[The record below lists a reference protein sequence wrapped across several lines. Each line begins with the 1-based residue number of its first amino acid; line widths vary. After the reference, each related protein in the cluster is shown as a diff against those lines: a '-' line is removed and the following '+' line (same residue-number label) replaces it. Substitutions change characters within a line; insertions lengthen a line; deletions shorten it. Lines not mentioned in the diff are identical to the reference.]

1 MPSPTSPENRH
12 LCEYCRQI
20 TVNSIVASGPR
31 DATIGPQQAGLLHQ
45 PTYDLLRESSE
56 TCPLCALFY
65 HALEQKN
72 SGKHISAEYTSL
84 SRSRVWMH
92 AGDHGFTDLTAP
104 KGLYHMVVNVGGGS
118 AVNAA
123 PISIYSQPDDPLALS
138 GDINGR
144 LPSQHCDIS
153 QCANQVT
160 EWLLRC
166 EGHHEKCQKALIRE
180 PESATRGHDW
190 HHTRSTRD
198 DLPLPQRL
206 IDVGT
211 VSMPSL
217 HLHETGGS
225 YGRYCALSYSWGCS
239 RSFRTH
245 KATYHD
251 RRAGFSLQDLPTT
264 IRDAVS
270 LTRSLGIRY
279 LWVDALCIIQDDPKD
294 WALQSACM
302 DQVYGFA
309 SLTISASSSEDKWDG
324 LFRPRQEHKSIPVF
338 SPSSSDSSKVGTMY
352 FSQRAG
358 LLRDIIDRSPL
369 ARRAWTLQEDILSR
383 RAVYVSRDQ
392 LYWKWLEHFRAE
404 DGLTNPQ
411 GGQTATFLSAEGS
424 PVQTWSWMLNRW
436 RILVDNY
443 AQRNLFDTS
452 DMLPALAGLAGQF
465 QKRTDATYLA
475 GLWLEEL
482 PLGLL
487 WTIRATDVAKSV
499 RHCPEWRAPS
509 WSWASLTGAIH
520 YDGYGDLVTFSSA
533 EKPLEQLEVLRYEI
547 ALKETAN
554 PFGEVTSAVL
564 RVRGKTQRLRR
575 ALVRRRARRSEIT
588 VLGYALHDCGQVIF
602 DNEMVPDVPLPE
614 EILCLLVDRRRS
626 AQGDYQS
633 VLIAIEEVHG
643 GYRRIGAGYI
653 DGPSWFA
660 SSDTVDLS
668 LV

>member
-1 MPSPTSPENRH
+1 
-12 LCEYCRQI
+12 
-20 TVNSIVASGPR
+20 
-31 DATIGPQQAGLLHQ
+31 
-45 PTYDLLRESSE
+45 
-56 TCPLCALFY
+56 
-65 HALEQKN
+65 
-72 SGKHISAEYTSL
+72 
-84 SRSRVWMH
+84 
-92 AGDHGFTDLTAP
+92 
-104 KGLYHMVVNVGGGS
+104 
-118 AVNAA
+118 
-123 PISIYSQPDDPLALS
+123 
-138 GDINGR
+138 
-144 LPSQHCDIS
+144 
-153 QCANQVT
+153 
-160 EWLLRC
+160 
-166 EGHHEKCQKALIRE
+166 
-180 PESATRGHDW
+180 
-190 HHTRSTRD
+190 
-198 DLPLPQRL
+198 
-206 IDVGT
+206 
-211 VSMPSL
+211 
-217 HLHETGGS
+217 
-225 YGRYCALSYSWGCS
+225 
-239 RSFRTH
+239 
-245 KATYHD
+245 
-251 RRAGFSLQDLPTT
+251 
-264 IRDAVS
+264 
-270 LTRSLGIRY
+270 
-279 LWVDALCIIQDDPKD
+279 
-294 WALQSACM
+294 M

-309 SLTISASSSEDKWDG
+309 SLTISASSGEDKWDG
-324 LFRPRQEHKSIPVF
+324 LFRPRQEYKSIPVL

-392 LYWKWLEHFRAE
+392 LYWKCQEHFRAE

-424 PVQTWSWMLNRW
+424 PLQTWSWMLNRW
-436 RILVDNY
+436 RIVVDNY
-443 AQRNLFDTS
+443 TQRNLFATS

-465 QKRTDATYLA
+465 QKRTGATYLA
-475 GLWLEEL
+475 GLWLEGL

-509 WSWASLTGAIH
+509 WSWAALTGAIH

-533 EKPLEQLEVLRYEI
+533 EEPLEQLEVLRYEI

-564 RVRGKTQRLRR
+564 RVRGKMQRLRR
-575 ALVRRRARRSEIT
+575 ALVRRRARRSGRI

-602 DNEMVPDVPLPE
+602 DNEMVPDVPFPE

-660 SSDTVDLS
+660 SCNPVDLS